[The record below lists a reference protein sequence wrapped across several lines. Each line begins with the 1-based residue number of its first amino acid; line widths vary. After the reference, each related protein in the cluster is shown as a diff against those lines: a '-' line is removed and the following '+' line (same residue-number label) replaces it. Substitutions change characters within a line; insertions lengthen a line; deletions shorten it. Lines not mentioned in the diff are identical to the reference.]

1 MSVTSNIM
9 SHASAMTAGWVR
21 ARGPVFSV
29 IVTVLQPGITT
40 EAPVTRCTWRG
51 CVSCVRVS
59 DVSTDTRGLTAQL
72 SVREQCQ
79 CVSHSS
85 HVM

>member
-72 SVREQCQ
+72 SVREQCK